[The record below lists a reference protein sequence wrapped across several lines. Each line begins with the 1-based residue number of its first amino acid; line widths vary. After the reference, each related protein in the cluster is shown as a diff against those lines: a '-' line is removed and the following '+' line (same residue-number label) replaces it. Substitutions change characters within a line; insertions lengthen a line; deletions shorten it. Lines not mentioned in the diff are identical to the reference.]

1 MAVNQYPIPNFR
13 QMAEDALAG
22 LPEQVGEKAR
32 AHFLQ
37 SFIKQG
43 FTDVSF
49 IPWPKGK
56 GDQTG
61 KLLSQSLALRGSIR
75 VAQADL
81 KMIRVVAGEG
91 LPYAAIHNEG
101 GVINVPVTE
110 RMKKF
115 FWMMYKKTG
124 QDKWKWMA
132 LTRKKRL
139 RVRIPKRQY
148 IGDSYKLMQEV
159 DRMFIKRINE
169 AQKKLKF
176 N

>member
-37 SFIKQG
+37 SFIKEG

-49 IPWPKGK
+49 IAWPKRK

-61 KLLSQSLALRGSIR
+61 KILSQSLALRGSIR

-115 FWMMYKKTG
+115 FWMMYKKTED
-124 QDKWKWMA
+124 DKWKWMA
-132 LTRKKRL
+132 LTKKEQL
-139 RVRIPKRQY
+139 TIKIPKRQY
-148 IGDSYKLMQEV
+148 IGESYKLMQ
-159 DRMFIKRINE
+159 DIDQMFIKKIIE
-169 AQKKLKF
+169 AQKKMKF